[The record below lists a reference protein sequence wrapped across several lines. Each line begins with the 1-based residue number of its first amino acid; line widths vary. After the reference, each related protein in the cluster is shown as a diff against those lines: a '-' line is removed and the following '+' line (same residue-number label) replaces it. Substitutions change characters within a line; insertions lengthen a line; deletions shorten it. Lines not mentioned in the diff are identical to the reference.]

1 VTLAVALL
9 VTFTLAQSGPSLD
22 AYGPSASATMSARG
36 SLRVARSPASAGI
49 QTQDAR
55 RVVGSIVYRIG
66 GRRIVLGL
74 ERAEL
79 TAFADGSRLLDFDV
93 RVTASSDRAC
103 PVGSTGEAYLL
114 DDAEGRDEAKLL
126 VCPPGWEHYFNPLRG
141 RIAIT
146 IRPRV

>member
-36 SLRVARSPASAGI
+36 SVRVAHPPASGGL
-49 QTQDAR
+49 QTQEAR

-66 GRRIVLGL
+66 ARRLALGL
-74 ERAEL
+74 QEAEL
-79 TAFADGSRLLDFDV
+79 TAFADGSRLLDLDV
-93 RVTASSDRAC
+93 RVTASNDRAC
-103 PVGSTGEAYLL
+103 PVGSTGDAYLL

-126 VCPPGWEHYFNPLRG
+126 VCPPRWEHYFNPLRG
-141 RIAIT
+141 RIAIS
-146 IRPRV
+146 IRPRM